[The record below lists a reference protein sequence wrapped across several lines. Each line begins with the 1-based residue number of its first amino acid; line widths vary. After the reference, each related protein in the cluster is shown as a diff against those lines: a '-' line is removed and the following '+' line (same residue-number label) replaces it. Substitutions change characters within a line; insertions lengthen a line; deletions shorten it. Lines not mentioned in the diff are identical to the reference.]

1 MSNQEQPMDN
11 TPEQIS
17 EAEQAMAAGAAD
29 AASSGAEQA
38 LVQQLATAEAALQ
51 EEKDRAL
58 RLAAEM
64 DNLRRRVALDVE
76 KAHKF
81 ALEKFVNEL
90 LPVIDS
96 LERALDMSDREN
108 EQLKPMLEGVD
119 LTLRSLLG
127 AVNKFGVEVV
137 DPQNE
142 PFDPNRHQ
150 AMSMLPNAE
159 VAPNTV
165 LAVMQKGYELN
176 GRIVRPAMVMVSRA
190 PNVDTQA

>member
-1 MSNQEQPMDN
+1 MSNQEQPMDI

-17 EAEQAMAAGAAD
+17 EAEQAMAEEAVNAGADD
-29 AASSGAEQA
+29 A
-38 LVQQLATAEAALQ
+38 LLQQLTAAQTALQ
-51 EEKDRAL
+51 EEKDRSL
-58 RLAAEM
+58 RIAAEM

-96 LERALDMSDREN
+96 LERALEMSDREN
-108 EQLKPMLEGVD
+108 EQLKPTLEGVD

-137 DPQNE
+137 DPKNE

-150 AMSMLPNAE
+150 AMSMLPIGD

-190 PNVDTQA
+190 PN

>member
-1 MSNQEQPMDN
+1 MNNQEQPMDT
-11 TPEQIS
+11 TPDQIS
-17 EAEQAMAAGAAD
+17 DAEQAMAAD
-29 AASSGAEQA
+29 AATSGAQDD
-38 LVQQLATAEAALQ
+38 LLQQLATAEAALQ
-51 EEKDRAL
+51 DEKDRAL

-108 EQLKPMLEGVD
+108 EQLKPTLEGVD

-137 DPQNE
+137 DPKNE